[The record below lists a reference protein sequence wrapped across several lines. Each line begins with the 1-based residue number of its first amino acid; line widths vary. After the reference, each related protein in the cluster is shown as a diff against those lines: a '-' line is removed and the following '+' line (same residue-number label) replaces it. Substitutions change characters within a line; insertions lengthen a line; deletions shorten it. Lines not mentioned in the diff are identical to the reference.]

1 MSRPPHRI
9 VRGHTVPP
17 RNPRGRREGF
27 TTGTAAAAAA
37 KAACLVLL
45 DHGWPESV
53 MIQLPIPRVLEIAI
67 NTLEWNGVEAS
78 AGVVKDAGDD
88 PDVTHGAE
96 IFATVRRVP
105 STGIH
110 IRGGIGVGVVTQ
122 RGLELPVGSPA
133 INPVPLQMIQQAVAE
148 ILLSSNR
155 SISDRGQGGSPL
167 SPCTQRERGRG
178 EGAEARSGVPLT
190 PNPSPPSTGERGE
203 MRGVEVVVSVPK
215 GEELAR
221 RTFNARLGIVGGI
234 SILGTTGIVRAMSTA
249 AWRASVLQ
257 AIDVAAA
264 NSVTH
269 IVLTTG
275 GRTEKFAQARYP
287 DLPDMAFVEMGI
299 FTGDSLKRAAERG
312 VPRVSLCA
320 MIGKL
325 SKIAAGKMQTHVAGN
340 QVDTVF
346 LANVARELGA
356 AEELPAGITRANT
369 ARHVQ
374 ELVEAAGF
382 SPFFPRLA
390 ALAAEQCSAAVAG
403 KLAIEVV
410 LFDFNGRVLA
420 TTNR

>member
-1 MSRPPHRI
+1 MARPAFKI
-9 VRGHTVPP
+9 VRGHTVRP
-17 RNPRGRREGF
+17 RDARGRREGF

-45 DHGWPESV
+45 DRGCPEAV
-53 MIQLPIPRVLEIAI
+53 QIKLPIPRVLEIPV
-67 NTLEWNGVEAS
+67 NTLEWDGESAF

-96 IFATVRRVP
+96 IFATVRQIAEA
-105 STGIH
+105 GIH
-110 IRGGIGVGVVTQ
+110 IRGGIGIGIITK

-133 INPVPLQMIQQAVAE
+133 INPVPQQMIRQAVIEVLQIADCRLQ
-148 ILLSSNR
+148 I
-155 SISDRGQGGSPL
+155 
-167 SPCTQRERGRG
+167 ER
-178 EGAEARSGVPLT
+178 T
-190 PNPSPPSTGERGE
+190 PPDQEFKICNLQFAICHPGL
-203 MRGVEVVVSVPK
+203 EVTISVPN

-264 NSVTH
+264 NSVEH
-269 IVLTTG
+269 IVLSTG
-275 GRTEKFAQARYP
+275 GRTEKFAQRLYP
-287 DLPDMAFVEMGI
+287 ELPEMAFVEMGI

-312 VPRVSLCA
+312 VPRASLCC

-340 QVDTVF
+340 QVDCAF
-346 LANVARELGA
+346 LSQIAAELGA
-356 AEELPAGITRANT
+356 AEELGTAIARANT

-374 ELVEAAGF
+374 ELIETARF
-382 SPFFPRLA
+382 SRFFERLCEIA
-390 ALAAEQCSAAVAG
+390 VEQCASVAS
-403 KLAIEVV
+403 KLTIGVV
-410 LFDFNGRVLA
+410 LFDFDGRVLGQA
-420 TTNR
+420 EHGAVR